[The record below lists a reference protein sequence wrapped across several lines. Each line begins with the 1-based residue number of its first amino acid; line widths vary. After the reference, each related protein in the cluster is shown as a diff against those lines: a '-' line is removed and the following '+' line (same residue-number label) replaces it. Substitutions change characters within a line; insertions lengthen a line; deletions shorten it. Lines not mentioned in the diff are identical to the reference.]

1 MKGARFRASAIL
13 GVLSLLPA
21 LCLTLSCG
29 AVGGTGPTTLAIT
42 NKISSLGAGKTYVFD
57 IAEDHD
63 QGAGFS
69 LHLSGAGTLVPTG
82 TSATYVAP
90 SVPPQPNSVTVTAT
104 AANGSGAS
112 DFDTFTIT
120 AAPGAVISI
129 SPSTFTVT
137 AGGAPVELNISV
149 AQDDPMA
156 TFFAGV
162 SGSPDCNGPCGSLGG
177 ISGTAGGGAYTVD
190 YTPPASVLEET
201 QQRVEVLFSNR
212 PNSTP
217 GLAFVTIKP

>member
-1 MKGARFRASAIL
+1 LLAF
-13 GVLSLLPA
+13 LPA
-21 LCLTLSCG
+21 LSPILACG
-29 AVGGTGPTTLAIT
+29 GIGSSGPTTLTIT
-42 NKISSLGAGKTYVFD
+42 NKISSLGAGKTYEFD

-63 QGAGFS
+63 QGAGFT

-82 TSATYVAP
+82 LSATYIAP
-90 SVPPQPNSVTVTAT
+90 SVPPNPNSITVTAT

-129 SPSTFTVT
+129 SPGTFTVT
-137 AGGAPVELNISV
+137 AGGSPVELNISV
-149 AQDDPMA
+149 AQDDATA

-162 SGSPDCNGPCGSLGG
+162 SGSPDCNGPCGSLGA
-177 ISGTAGGGAYTVD
+177 ISGTAGGGAYTVE

-217 GLAFVTIKP
+217 GLAFVTIEP

>member
-1 MKGARFRASAIL
+1 MKRAWSRGSAIL
-13 GVLSLLPA
+13 GALACAPAVSLTMA
-21 LCLTLSCG
+21 CG

-63 QGAGFS
+63 GGTGFT
-69 LHLSGAGTLVPTG
+69 LHLTGAGTLVPTG

-104 AANGSGAS
+104 AANGTGAS

-120 AAPGAVISI
+120 AAAGAVISI

-137 AGGAPVELNISV
+137 AGGPAVELDISV

-162 SGSPDCNGPCGSLGG
+162 SGSPDCSGPCGSLSA
-177 ISGTAGGGAYTVD
+177 ISGTPGGGAYTVE
-190 YTPPASVLEET
+190 YTPPASVTEET

-212 PNSTP
+212 PNSTS
-217 GLAFVTIKP
+217 GVAFVTIKP